1 MSAAT
6 RIAVFGAVLA
16 AALAI
21 GAGVGARVG
30 PDAIQT
36 EATTPAPLGQGVV
49 GTRDGYRLVPASP
62 ELASDGGTFRLTIVD
77 DDGKPSTHFTPVHER
92 DLHLIVVNRELTNYH
107 HVHPEL
113 GSDGTWSTEL
123 PALPA
128 GSYRAIADFQVE
140 GGPRLALGTD
150 VSVAGSYT
158 PTALPEP
165 DSTVAV
171 DGYDI
176 AINTE
181 PGDGGEV
188 TASLTV
194 TRDGH
199 HVDDLEPYLGANGHL
214 VAIRAGDLA
223 YAHVHPVDERAGP
236 PLDGTVIFDATLD
249 ATGRYGLFFDFQ
261 HNGTVHTAAFT
272 FDQGTV
278 TGAADMEH

>member
-6 RIAVFGAVLA
+6 RIAAFGVILA
-16 AALAI
+16 AAIAI
-21 GAGVGARVG
+21 GAGMGATVG

-36 EATTPAPLGQGVV
+36 ETTTPAPLGQGVV
-49 GTRDGYRLVPASP
+49 GTRDGYRLVPASH
-62 ELASDGGTFRLTIVD
+62 ELAADGGTFQFMIVD
-77 DDGKPSTHFTPVHER
+77 AEGQPSTHFTPVHER
-92 DLHLIVVNRELTNYH
+92 DLHLIVVNHELTSYH

-113 GSDGTWSTEL
+113 GSEGTWAIEL

-150 VSVAGSYT
+150 VSVAGNYT
-158 PTALPEP
+158 PTAIPEP
-165 DSTVAV
+165 DSTVVV

-181 PGDGGEV
+181 SGEGGEV

-199 HVDDLEPYLGANGHL
+199 PVDDLEPYLGANGHL

-223 YAHVHPVDERAGP
+223 YAHVHPVEEHAGP

-261 HNGTVHTAAFT
+261 HKGAVHTAAFT